1 MDWIGYTNAG
11 ISFIKKYR
19 YALLVV
25 AAGILLLTLPSQEE
39 ASEAPVESETGNGA
53 EPTLEDSLAQ
63 ILSLIEGAGKVQV
76 LLTQEKGEE
85 TLYQT
90 DADIS
95 SGEHTADQR
104 TDTVLI
110 TGEGR
115 LETGLI
121 KQINP
126 PQYRGAVIV
135 CQGAGDP
142 QVRLSVVEA
151 VMRVTGLT
159 SDKITVLKMK

>member
-1 MDWIGYTNAG
+1 MDGIAYINTG
-11 ISFIKKYR
+11 ISILKKYR
-19 YALLVV
+19 YALL
-25 AAGILLLTLPSQEE
+25 AILAGILLLTFPGQKSATEDTLTVPK
-39 ASEAPVESETGNGA
+39 ET
-53 EPTLEDSLAQ
+53 EPTLEANLAR
-63 ILSLIEGAGKVQV
+63 ILSLIDGAGRVEV
-76 LLTQEKGEE
+76 LLTSVKGEE
-85 TLYQT
+85 TVYQT
-90 DADIS
+90 DEDLS
-95 SGEHTADQR
+95 SGEHTADQHSN
-104 TDTVLI
+104 TVLI

-126 PQYRGAVIV
+126 PVYRGAVVV
-135 CQGAGDP
+135 CHGADDP